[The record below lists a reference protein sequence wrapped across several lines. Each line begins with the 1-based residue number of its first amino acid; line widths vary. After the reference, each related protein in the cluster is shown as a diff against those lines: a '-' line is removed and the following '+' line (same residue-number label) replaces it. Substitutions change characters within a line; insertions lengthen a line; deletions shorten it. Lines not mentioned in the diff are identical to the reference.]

1 MNFDQNLGLTMNG
14 KTLGSQSRMR
24 SHGHDPRI
32 EWLSL
37 GQLEMGSETMA
48 QMVAR
53 SEQLR
58 TVFRAVE
65 RLRPYR
71 SPVLILGETG
81 TGKELVARA
90 LHSRGPSPKGPF
102 VVFNCCNLVEALAET
117 QLFGHV
123 RGAFTD
129 AGEES
134 QGYFRAA
141 NGGTLLLD
149 EIGDLP
155 SSLQGKLLRVVES
168 YEVQPVG
175 SAQRH
180 RIEIRLVA
188 ATNRDLGAMVRA
200 GKFRA
205 DLYYR
210 LNATSIFVAPLRER
224 RADIEAL
231 LGHFIKHYN
240 KHYNSVFGKKVEYL
254 SSRVVNLL
262 AQYSWPGNVRELA
275 HAVENA
281 VLLTGDEC
289 IDVEDLSDGLMKG
302 TSGGRLPEPVRPD
315 IQDNRFATSYEL
327 TLAGAA
333 PSEAST
339 LKAVVTDAL
348 VRALQKTG
356 GNRRRAARTL
366 GVSRST
372 FYRMMARYG
381 VPLSSHDASSP
392 NKPAEQIG
400 QTLV

>member
-1 MNFDQNLGLTMNG
+1 MNSDPNLALTING
-14 KTLGSQSRMR
+14 KAPGSQSRTR
-24 SHGHDPRI
+24 GRRRDPKI

-37 GQLEMGSETMA
+37 AQLEMGSETMV

-81 TGKELVARA
+81 TGKELVARG
-90 LHSRGPSPKGPF
+90 LHSQGPSPKGPF
-102 VVFNCCNLVEALAET
+102 VVFNCCNLVEALAES

-155 SSLQGKLLRVVES
+155 FSLQGKLLRVVES

-175 SAQRH
+175 SAQRQ
-180 RIEIRLVA
+180 RIDLRLIA
-188 ATNRDLGAMVRA
+188 ATNRDLGAMVSA

-210 LNATSIFVAPLRER
+210 LNATSILLAPLRER
-224 RADIEAL
+224 RADIEVL
-231 LGHFIKHYN
+231 LGHFVRHYN
-240 KHYNSVFGKKVEYL
+240 PVFGKNVEYL
-254 SSRVVNLL
+254 SSRVLTLL
-262 AQYSWPGNVRELA
+262 TQYAWPGNVRELA

-281 VLLTGDEC
+281 VLLTADEC
-289 IDVEDLSDGLMKG
+289 IDVEDLADGLMKG
-302 TSGGRLPEPVRPD
+302 TSGGRLPEPARPV
-315 IQDNRFATSYEL
+315 IEDNGIATSYEL
-327 TLAGAA
+327 TLARAA
-333 PSEAST
+333 PFEAST
-339 LKAVVTDAL
+339 LKAVVADAL

-356 GNRRRAARTL
+356 GNRRRAAQTL

-372 FYRMMARYG
+372 FYRMIARYG
-381 VPLSSHDASSP
+381 VPLHSRSP
-392 NKPAEQIG
+392 GSPDGPAEQIG
-400 QTLV
+400 QTLA

>member
-1 MNFDQNLGLTMNG
+1 MNSDPNLALTING
-14 KTLGSQSRMR
+14 KAPGSQSRTR
-24 SHGHDPRI
+24 GRRRDPKI

-37 GQLEMGSETMA
+37 AQLEMGSETMV

-81 TGKELVARA
+81 TGKELVARG
-90 LHSRGPSPKGPF
+90 LHSQGPSPKGPF
-102 VVFNCCNLVEALAET
+102 VVFNCCNLVEALAES

-155 SSLQGKLLRVVES
+155 FSLQGKLLRVVES

-175 SAQRH
+175 SAQRQ
-180 RIEIRLVA
+180 RIDLRLIA
-188 ATNRDLGAMVRA
+188 ATNRDLGAMVSA

-210 LNATSIFVAPLRER
+210 LNATSILLAPLRER
-224 RADIEAL
+224 RADIEVL
-231 LGHFIKHYN
+231 LGHFVRHYN
-240 KHYNSVFGKKVEYL
+240 PVFGKNVEYL
-254 SSRVVNLL
+254 SSRVLTLL
-262 AQYSWPGNVRELA
+262 TQYAWPGNVRELA

-281 VLLTGDEC
+281 VLLTADEC
-289 IDVEDLSDGLMKG
+289 IDVEDLADGLMKG
-302 TSGGRLPEPVRPD
+302 TSGGRLPEPARPV
-315 IQDNRFATSYEL
+315 IEDNGIATSYEL
-327 TLAGAA
+327 TLARAA
-333 PSEAST
+333 PFEAST

-356 GNRRRAARTL
+356 GNRRRAAQTL

-372 FYRMMARYG
+372 FYRMIARYG
-381 VPLSSHDASSP
+381 VPLHSRSP
-392 NKPAEQIG
+392 GSPDGPAEQIG
-400 QTLV
+400 QTLA

>member
-1 MNFDQNLGLTMNG
+1 MNFDPNLALTMNG
-14 KTLGSQSRMR
+14 KTPGSKSPMR
-24 SHGHDPRI
+24 SRGRDPKI

-37 GQLEMGSETMA
+37 AQLEMGSETMA

-71 SPVLILGETG
+71 SPVLVMGETG
-81 TGKELVARA
+81 TGKELVGRA
-90 LHSRGPSPKGPF
+90 LHSQGPSPKGPF
-102 VVFNCCNLVEALAET
+102 VVFNCCNLVEALAES

-155 SSLQGKLLRVVES
+155 PSLQGKLLRVVES
-168 YEVQPVG
+168 YEVQPIG

-180 RIEIRLVA
+180 RIDLRLVA
-188 ATNRDLGAMVRA
+188 ATNRDLGAMVSA

-210 LNATSIFVAPLRER
+210 LNATSIFLAPLRER
-224 RADIEAL
+224 RADIEVL
-231 LGHFIKHYN
+231 LGHFV
-240 KHYNSVFGKKVEYL
+240 KHYNSVFGKKVEYV
-254 SSRVVNLL
+254 SSRVLTLL
-262 AQYSWPGNVRELA
+262 TQYSWPGNVRELA
-275 HAVENA
+275 HAVEIA

-289 IDVEDLSDGLMKG
+289 VDVEDLAGGLMKG
-302 TSGGRLPEPVRPD
+302 TISGRPAEPVRPV
-315 IQDNRFATSYEL
+315 IEDNHIAASYEL

-356 GNRRRAARTL
+356 GNRRRAAQTL

-381 VPLSSHDASSP
+381 VPLSSRDPSSP

-400 QTLV
+400 QTLP